1 MLPKNHI
8 LRKTYASEF
17 SKDTVLSSYGPL
29 RMPAKRTRKEA
40 IESATRVLKKPKN
53 KAVAKEESFHS
64 ISSFTK
70 RLPYHDVTKHCMTDI
85 AHTIANMVK
94 LLLGT
99 VTNLNAKAGSSS
111 RFSKKHRTFEVDDLK
126 RFAYLKKTKGKK
138 RYARVS
144 VVNNSVSNALCW
156 YVLHTIV
163 VSALI
168 FCRF

>member
-17 SKDTVLSSYGPL
+17 SEDTVLSSYGPL

-99 VTNLNAKAGSSS
+99 VTNINAKAGS
-111 RFSKKHRTFEVDDLK
+111 RFAKKHRTFEVEDLK
-126 RFAYLKKTKGKK
+126 RFPYLKKTQGKK
-138 RYARVS
+138 RYTRVI
-144 VVNNSVSNALCW
+144 VVNNSIADNPC
-156 YVLHTIV
+156 
-163 VSALI
+163 
-168 FCRF
+168 

>member
-17 SKDTVLSSYGPL
+17 SEDTVLSSYGPL
-29 RMPAKRTRKEA
+29 CMPAKRTRKEA

-53 KAVAKEESFHS
+53 KAVAKEEPFHS

-70 RLPYHDVTKHCMTDI
+70 RLPYHDVTKHCMIDI

-99 VTNLNAKAGSSS
+99 VTNLNAKAGS
-111 RFSKKHRTFEVDDLK
+111 RFAKKHRTFEVEDLK
-126 RFAYLKKTKGKK
+126 RFPYLKKTQGKK
-138 RYARVS
+138 RYARV
-144 VVNNSVSNALCW
+144 VGEL
-156 YVLHTIV
+156 
-163 VSALI
+163 
-168 FCRF
+168 

>member
-1 MLPKNHI
+1 M
-8 LRKTYASEF
+8 
-17 SKDTVLSSYGPL
+17 LSSYGPL

-53 KAVAKEESFHS
+53 KAVAKEEPFHS

-70 RLPYHDVTKHCMTDI
+70 RLPYHDVTKHCMIDI

-111 RFSKKHRTFEVDDLK
+111 RFAEKHRTFEVDDLK
-126 RFAYLKKTKGKK
+126 RFAYLKKTNGKK
-138 RYARVS
+138 RYYARVS
-144 VVNNSVSNALCW
+144 EVNNSISNDLC
-156 YVLHTIV
+156 
-163 VSALI
+163 
-168 FCRF
+168 